1 MALSPLHK
9 RILSA
14 AIAAPLVLWVIVMGG
29 WPFALLIGAGA
40 GIALNEFYRMEL
52 RGKNPARNLAL
63 WALYIAVCA
72 FSFYVLRVEF
82 GPAGVFLVLS
92 LMISVWAG
100 DIGAYAAGKKI
111 GGPKLAPR
119 ISPNKTW
126 AGFAGAMAG
135 SGVALMLFD
144 LFSSHFTA
152 APVAVLATGLLLGAV
167 GQAGDLLVSTV
178 KRRVGV
184 KDTGQIIPGHGGLL
198 DRIDSLLL
206 VTPVYLLACLVW
218 LV

>member
-1 MALSPLHK
+1 MTLSPLHK

-14 AIAAPLVLWVIVMGG
+14 AIAAPLVLWVIIMGG
-29 WPFALLIGAGA
+29 WMFALLIGIGA
-40 GIALNEFYRMEL
+40 GIALSEFYRMEAL
-52 RGKNPARNLAL
+52 GRHTARNLAL

-82 GPAGVFLVLS
+82 GQAGVFLVLS

-100 DIGAYAAGKKI
+100 DIGAYVIGKKI

-126 AGFAGAMAG
+126 SGFAGAMAG
-135 SGVALMLFD
+135 SGIALMLFD
-144 LFSSHFTA
+144 LFSHHFAA
-152 APVAVLATGLLLGAV
+152 APAVVLGTGLVLGAV

-184 KDTGQIIPGHGGLL
+184 KDTGHIIPGHGGLL

-206 VTPVYLLACLVW
+206 VTPVYLLACLLW